1 MEFISFPSPWPI
13 ILELRRNSLM
23 VESGDKRKEENIT
36 LEIKPRLKGVL
47 FFNQCLE
54 SISFSRESCS

>member
-23 VESGDKRKEENIT
+23 VESGDKRKEENIGNKT
-36 LEIKPRLKGVL
+36 KVEG
-47 FFNQCLE
+47 
-54 SISFSRESCS
+54 SSFL